1 MIFNAQCNKDINIYY
16 SKNYLY
22 IMLAH
27 LSLRNIVI
35 FFVQEK
41 QMSKKN
47 KNSYSG
53 IIIQG

>member
-1 MIFNAQCNKDINIYY
+1 
-16 SKNYLY
+16 
-22 IMLAH
+22 MLAH
-27 LSLRNIVI
+27 LSVRNIVI